1 MSETNGI
8 AQIKVGGE
16 IYPLLFGRA
25 AVQEMSDRSVNNLS
39 SNGVKLLVDLVF
51 SGMMNHNIK
60 FDLPRVEYSDV
71 YELVENFADEE
82 DAKEQEKKLWE
93 IFEASRWG
101 SQWVN
106 ELNEIKKKVQT
117 MTKSLNP

>member
-1 MSETNGI
+1 MAETNGI

-16 IYPLLFGRA
+16 TYPLLFGRA

-39 SNGVKLLVDLVF
+39 SNGVKLLADLVF
-51 SGMMNHNIK
+51 SGIMNHNIK

-117 MTKSLNP
+117 MTKNLNQ

>member
-1 MSETNGI
+1 MAETNGI

-60 FDLPRVEYSDV
+60 FDLPRVEYSEV

-106 ELNEIKKKVQT
+106 ELNEIKKKVQK
-117 MTKSLNP
+117 MTKSLSQ